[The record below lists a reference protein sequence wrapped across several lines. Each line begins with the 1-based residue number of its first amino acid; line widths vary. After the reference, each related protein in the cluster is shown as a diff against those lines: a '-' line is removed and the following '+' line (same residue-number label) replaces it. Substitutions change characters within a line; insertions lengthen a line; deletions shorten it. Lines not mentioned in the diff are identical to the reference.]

1 YFRDAQGEYVS
12 LPQLRTILL
21 TDGELIPNEDVRY
34 TGDSSDHFQLE
45 EYRNY
50 MAKNTLYFNRSLHS
64 ADGVDTST
72 AVYLFPLSYPSE
84 RIQKSAD
91 AIIRTDETAF
101 W

>member
-1 YFRDAQGEYVS
+1 
-12 LPQLRTILL
+12 
-21 TDGELIPNEDVRY
+21 
-34 TGDSSDHFQLE
+34 
-45 EYRNY
+45 

-64 ADGVDTST
+64 ADGIDTST

-84 RIQKSAD
+84 RIKKSAD